1 MTQVKWVVAHLEL
14 LVAYGLKAL
23 ALLIHHLQLLPKARV
38 YRLFTLE
45 YTVRSGVALRH
56 DALRVAHGAG
66 QLSQHK

>member
-1 MTQVKWVVAHLEL
+1 MAHLEL
-14 LVAYGLKAL
+14 LVADGVKGL
-23 ALLIHHLQLLPKARV
+23 ALLNHHLKLLPKARV
-38 YRLFTLE
+38 RRLFTLE